1 MSELHTMSTVHP
13 AGYRELRPEE
23 ATQHLAAL
31 HLVDVREPDE
41 FAGPLGRIAGAE
53 LVPLGTL
60 PGAASA
66 WERNGATLVICR
78 SGNRSGKA
86 AAALAQQG
94 FTEVYNLVGGMLRWN
109 ELGFPVERA

>member
-1 MSELHTMSTVHP
+1 MDVPEIDVDELAVL
-13 AGYRELRPEE
+13 REQGAP
-23 ATQHLAAL
+23 
-31 HLVDVREPDE
+31 VFDVREPDE

-86 AAALAQQG
+86 AAALAQHG